1 MQPND
6 PSYQAG
12 PPISI
17 QLLGEA
23 RLMRAGA
30 PWQGKRYDK
39 VIALLAYLILEG
51 ERSHSREQL
60 AALLW
65 PSLTADAARTNLRQS
80 LYYLRQFFSSH
91 ADALLHA
98 DRDSARF
105 VHVPEV
111 CSVDVKVLTEQFPTC
126 PDCPTAPMSPPC
138 ERCLGRLKNR
148 ADAYQGELLAGIE
161 LADAPDFDVWLDAQR
176 QSLLGRAFSYSER
189 LRNAYEALGRLGPAI
204 AYAQRCVRLEPW
216 NEAGHR
222 EHMRLLA
229 IAGQHGTAET
239 LYDAYRDNLA
249 RDLNV
254 EPEQT
259 THSLFEHIHKREIEP
274 REEISPVT
282 PSPVPVADVS
292 MGRRQATILCCHID
306 QPTDTYADAPELLAQ
321 ARSLCATILRRHA
334 GHLSLGQGG
343 FLYAYIGY
351 PQASEHAGELAVQA
365 SLELQRHFVGRYRF
379 RAGIHT
385 GIILAGFD
393 PALPDI
399 VGDVTATA
407 WRLCTRLQ
415 KSGIALSETTRA
427 LLPSKFDLEALKPV
441 SIPGNSGVASSS
453 VPVFKLSTP
462 VSSTVRNVASPS
474 PATELIGRKA
484 ELRRLKELWERACA
498 SDPQFL
504 VISGEPGMGK
514 THLADALRRWVETS
528 PAVIRHLHCYPEHQ
542 HSPLYPVIGL
552 LRSVMDIS
560 VDATLAEQQHA
571 LIHYLEQHHP
581 AIAKQAAPLLMS
593 MLSIATEDSPVLSP
607 RQRKLQ
613 TLDMLL
619 IMLDSMALR
628 HPLLLLIE
636 DAQWL
641 DVTSLDL
648 LERLV
653 HRNDKLALF
662 TLVTARPEF
671 NPSWLDQSAVLKL
684 APLKDEHIARLVRAS
699 EAGLS
704 REAVDQIVRR
714 ADGIPLYAEQ
724 MARYSRESA
733 DEIPLTLHYLLLA
746 RLDTVPHARR
756 LLQLA
761 ATLGRTFD
769 KTLLQRISGLAT
781 KELDDALNELIAA
794 RLIAALPSGD
804 MYQFHHAL
812 IQEAAYKTQIAPD
825 LRAAHLKVARAFELH
840 YAQRAAQ
847 QPGEMARHYTLGGDT
862 RAALPWRLLA
872 GRRALRVCAGTEAVD
887 ELQAG
892 LALVPHLP
900 KSADKRN
907 LELELLLTLGRALLL
922 LRGYGSEEAVEVYD
936 RAMDLCHEN
945 VPIHQRFE
953 IIWGLWMVS
962 SSRKGSSF
970 KKSWELTERLMHLA
984 QESADPYLLAQAYSA
999 ATNIS
1004 LWTDRLEDACRFA
1017 QAALNQPIGNARDAS
1032 EGLDPR
1038 VTSLAHLS
1046 WALWRLGRNEKA
1058 LAASRKSLYLA
1069 RASDNPD
1076 TLCFALAFAAM
1087 LHRFQ
1092 RNIPR
1097 AMQYVN
1103 ELRRESSRHTI
1114 AIWKGVA
1121 DMLLAWKQAY
1131 DRNPSGITRL
1141 NSSLHAIQ
1149 KVMPGVAV
1157 MFFHTLAEAYGLL
1170 GRRAEQLR
1178 TVNKGLKV
1186 ARQVDEAFFSSLL
1199 LEMRRE
1205 RLAHQTQQ

>member
-1 MQPND
+1 MQ
-6 PSYQAG
+6 G
-12 PPISI
+12 
-17 QLLGEA
+17 
-23 RLMRAGA
+23 GA

-80 LYYLRQFFSSH
+80 LYYLRQFFSTQ
-91 ADALLHA
+91 ADSVLQA

-105 VHVPEV
+105 IHVPEI
-111 CSVDVKVLTEQFPTC
+111 CSIDVKVLTEQFPTC
-126 PDCPTAPMSPPC
+126 PDCPTTPMSPPC
-138 ERCLGRLKNR
+138 ERCLTRLKNR
-148 ADAYQGELLAGIE
+148 ADAYQGEFLAGIE

-176 QSLLGRAFSYSER
+176 QSLLGRAFSCSER

-204 AYAQRCVRLEPW
+204 AYAQRCVQLEPW

-254 EPEQT
+254 EPERT

-274 REEISPVT
+274 REEITPVQ
-282 PSPVPVADVS
+282 PAPVPIADAS
-292 MGRRQATILCCHID
+292 MGRRQVTILCCHID
-306 QPTDTYADAPELLAQ
+306 QPTDTYVDAPELLAQ

-399 VGDVTATA
+399 IGDVTATA
-407 WRLCTRLQ
+407 WRICTRLQ
-415 KSGIALSETTRA
+415 KSGIAISATTSV
-427 LLPSKFDLEALKPV
+427 LLQDKFELEAVKPV
-441 SIPGNSGVASSS
+441 SISGSTDAAGSS
-453 VPVFKLSTP
+453 VPVFRLLAPASA
-462 VSSTVRNVASPS
+462 VVRNVATT
-474 PATELIGRKA
+474 AIGTDLIGRKT
-484 ELRRLKELWERACA
+484 ELRRLKEMWERACA

-514 THLADALRRWVETS
+514 THLADVLRRWIETS
-528 PAVIRHLHCYPEHQ
+528 PAVVRHLHCYPERQ

-552 LRSVMDIS
+552 LRSVMGIS
-560 VDATLAEQQHA
+560 VDDTLAQQQHT

-593 MLSIATEDSPVLSP
+593 MLSIATEESPVLSP

-628 HPLLLLIE
+628 HPVLLLIE

-653 HRNDKLALF
+653 HRRDKIALF

-671 NPSWLDQSAVLKL
+671 KPSWLEQSAVLKL
-684 APLKDEHIARLVRAS
+684 SPLKAEHIAKLARNV
-699 EAGLS
+699 EANLP
-704 REAVDQIVRR
+704 REAVDRIVQR
-714 ADGIPLYAEQ
+714 ADGIPLYAEE
-724 MARYSRESA
+724 MARYSRESE
-733 DEIPLTLHYLLLA
+733 DNIPSTLHYLLLA
-746 RLDTVPHARR
+746 RLDAVPHARR

-761 ATLGRTFD
+761 ATIGRTFD
-769 KTLLQRISGLAT
+769 TALLQRVSGLGVQDLDIAL
-781 KELDDALNELIAA
+781 KELVEA
-794 RLIAALPSGD
+794 RLIAAIPPSD

-812 IQEAAYKTQIAPD
+812 IQEAAYTTQIAPD
-825 LRAAHLKVARAFELH
+825 LRAAHLKVARAFEIH

-847 QPGEMARHYTLGGDT
+847 QPSEMARHYTLAGDP

-872 GRRALRVCAGTEAVD
+872 GRQALRVCACIEAVD

-892 LALVPHLP
+892 LELIPRLP
-900 KSADKRN
+900 NSTDKRA
-907 LELELLLTLGRALLL
+907 LELELLLALGQALLL
-922 LRGYGSEEAVEVYD
+922 LRGYGSEEAVAVYD
-936 RAMDLCHEN
+936 RAATLDHEN
-945 VPIHQRFE
+945 VSIHQRFE
-953 IIWGLWMVS
+953 ILWGLWMVS
-962 SSRKGSSF
+962 SSRIGSSF
-970 KKSWELTERLMHLA
+970 TASWELTERLLRLA

-999 ATNIS
+999 ATNIA
-1004 LWTDRLEDACRFA
+1004 LWTNRLDDACRFA
-1017 QAALNQPIGNARDAS
+1017 QATIDQPIGNARDSS

-1046 WALWRLGRNEKA
+1046 WALWRRGRNEKA
-1058 LAASRKSLYLA
+1058 LAASRKSLSIA

-1076 TLCFALAFAAM
+1076 TLCFALSFAAM

-1092 RNIPR
+1092 GNIPR
-1097 AMQYVN
+1097 AMQYIH

-1114 AIWKGVA
+1114 AIWRGIG

-1131 DRNPSGITRL
+1131 DRNPAGITRL
-1141 NSSLHAIQ
+1141 NSSLQAIQ
-1149 KVMPGVAV
+1149 KIMPGVAV
-1157 MFFHTLAEAYGLL
+1157 MFFHALADAYGLL

-1178 TVNKGLKV
+1178 TVNKGLKT
-1186 ARQVDEAFFSSLL
+1186 ARMVDEEFFSSLL
-1199 LEMRRE
+1199 LEMRRDC
-1205 RLAHQTQQ
+1205 LAHQTQQ